1 MRITKRQLR
10 RIIKEERR
18 NLLERGDMN
27 ARGPDEYVDYV
38 MWPEEYVDSAAK
50 DLLTPEEVESI
61 GGMQKLEVL
70 AIDLADELAYKLEDS
85 EEGFGS
91 SDRAAELKGYIDQL
105 GFKTDWNGPGG
116 SLQVIREGKVG
127 VIKRKINRLLKEQ
140 GGSGSEGAYQ
150 DAVSVAKEAY
160 YELDEIMQEWE
171 NTPDMNSAPGSGTPD
186 DFKQRIY
193 SVMDNILN
201 KDQQF

>member
-1 MRITKRQLR
+1 
-10 RIIKEERR
+10 
-18 NLLERGDMN
+18 
-27 ARGPDEYVDYV
+27 
-38 MWPEEYVDSAAK
+38 
-50 DLLTPEEVESI
+50 
-61 GGMQKLEVL
+61 
-70 AIDLADELAYKLEDS
+70 
-85 EEGFGS
+85 
-91 SDRAAELKGYIDQL
+91 
-105 GFKTDWNGPGG
+105 
-116 SLQVIREGKVG
+116 VG